1 MQVPPISQV
10 QNQTSFGILKG
21 YRKTPYGEFTWGVFK
36 GARIEV
42 YDAKRDSSK
51 LIHVSDNKT
60 LQWLKYKFLY
70 MQNGFK
76 RVSKSSAQLPKDL
89 D

>member
-21 YRKTPYGEFTWGVFK
+21 YRKAPYGEYTWGVFK
-36 GARIEV
+36 GRKIEV

-51 LIHVSDNKT
+51 LIYVSDNKT
-60 LQWLKYKFLY
+60 LRWLRSKLIYI
-70 MQNGFK
+70 QNGLK
-76 RVSKSSAQLPKDL
+76 RVCASSAR
-89 D
+89 